1 MQNFLLDT
9 NIIIY
14 TLNGDSTVMRL
25 FKQFSN
31 STFHIS
37 MVSWIETLA
46 GSFYHEKDMDDI
58 VSELNHFQ
66 KLHITDQIGKTAA
79 RIIQENT
86 KKGRKKR
93 FQDSVIAATAIAY
106 NLTLITNNSR
116 DFCKIK
122 GLRIL
127 SPKK

>member
-14 TLNGDSTVMRL
+14 ALNGSSAVMRI

-37 MVSWIETLA
+37 IVSWIETLA
-46 GSFYHEKDMDDI
+46 GSFYHEKDINNI

-66 KLHITDQIGKTAA
+66 KLHITDKVGETAA

-86 KKGRKKR
+86 KRGRKKR

-106 NLTLITNNSR
+106 NLTLITNDPR
-116 DFCKIK
+116 DFRGIK
-122 GLRIL
+122 GLKII